1 MMFVPRHWMHMIVNI
16 GDTVSVVS
24 EVGLDRG
31 MGKKPEDF
39 EYDPHAPSSDD
50 DSSDD
55 SDDSS
60 DDDSEDW

>member
-1 MMFVPRHWMHMIVNI
+1 MIVNI

-31 MGKKPEDF
+31 KGKKPEDF

-55 SDDSS
+55 
-60 DDDSEDW
+60 DDDSEDDDDDDDDDSDDW